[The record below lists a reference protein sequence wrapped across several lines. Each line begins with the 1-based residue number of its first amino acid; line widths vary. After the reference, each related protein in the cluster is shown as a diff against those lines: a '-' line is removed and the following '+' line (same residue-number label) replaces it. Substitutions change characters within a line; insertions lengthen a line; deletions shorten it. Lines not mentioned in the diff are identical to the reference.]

1 MRAHAL
7 AALLVLAATPASADP
22 PSAPTDQQQR
32 AAQLFDAGR
41 ALLTAHDPAGA
52 CKKFDEAIALD
63 PLAPGT
69 MLNLGLCNEE
79 LGKFKSALYWFR
91 KAQQRA
97 TEVDPPLPDHEKAAK
112 EHAAKL
118 ANEVATVQIAFARE
132 TPDAVVKVDNE
143 IIKPEDFHAVE
154 VDPGHH
160 VLGASAPGMKNIR
173 QEFDVTGRGGQALSL
188 AFVPGDNAVI
198 VDRGKD
204 RRRNGIIVGI
214 AGAVVF
220 GVGGGLALYERGV
233 YQNHKETYNSPAPK
247 GGMKQDL
254 DDANNAVKVTRY
266 WGTGLVTAG
275 LAGIGVAA
283 FLYFTAP
290 QPERV
295 DQTVF
300 APVIAPDQIG
310 FALTRSF

>member
-1 MRAHAL
+1 MRTITL
-7 AALLVLAATPASADP
+7 ASLLVLATPAFADP
-22 PSAPTDQQQR
+22 PGAPTESQQR
-32 AAQLFDAGR
+32 AAKLFEEGR

-69 MLNLGLCNEE
+69 MLNLGLCNEQI
-79 LGKFKSALYWFR
+79 GKFKSALYWFR

-118 ANEVATVQIAFARE
+118 ANEVAIVVIALAHD
-132 TPDAVVKVDNE
+132 TPDAVVKVDND

-173 QEFDVTGRGGQALSL
+173 QEFDVTGRGGQTLSI
-188 AFVPGDNAVI
+188 AFVAGDNAVI
-198 VDRGKD
+198 VDRGKQ
-204 RRRNGIIVGI
+204 RRFYAIIGGV
-214 AGAVVF
+214 AGAVVLAS
-220 GVGGGLALYERGV
+220 GGGLALYESGV
-233 YQNHKETYNSPAPK
+233 YNKH
-247 GGMKQDL
+247 KQDYQSTSPNGGKMSDL
-254 DDANNAVKVTRY
+254 DTANNAAKVARY
-266 WGTGLVTAG
+266 WGTGLVATG
-275 LAGIGVAA
+275 LVAVGAAA
-283 FLYFTAP
+283 FVYFTAP
-290 QPERV
+290 QAERV

-300 APVIAPDQIG
+300 APVVTPNQVG